1 MSRSDE
7 LDATFRS
14 SLGLPDEAVVADAAY
29 GKTEG
34 WDSVAHMQL
43 VAAIETTF
51 GIMLDTED
59 VIGLS
64 SYDAARQILRDHH
77 AVALDA

>member
-1 MSRSDE
+1 MSDSDK

-14 SLGLPDEAVVADAAY
+14 ALGLPDEMLVTDAAY
-29 GKTEG
+29 GRTAS

-43 VAAIETTF
+43 VAAIENAF
-51 GIMLDTED
+51 DIMLDTED

-64 SYDAARQILRDHH
+64 SYAAARQILRDHH
-77 AVALDA
+77 AVALEP

>member
-1 MSRSDE
+1 MTRSTE
-7 LDATFRS
+7 LDAAFRNA
-14 SLGLPDEAVVADAAY
+14 LGLPDEAVVTDAAY

-51 GIMLDTED
+51 DVMLDTEE

-64 SYDAARQILRDHH
+64 TYDAARQILRDHH